1 MFNNHCKLSKTN
13 NDREKREEHYL
24 LTRNHRDQSRNDDKI
39 EEKKIIKNVVFAS
52 EIRHSTVS
60 FFLSY

>member
-1 MFNNHCKLSKTN
+1 MI
-13 NDREKREEHYL
+13 EKKIEEHHL

-39 EEKKIIKNVVFAS
+39 EEKKIIENVVFAS